1 MKQLDPLNGLIIGL
15 TGGIACGKS
24 TVTQLLQRRGAD
36 IIDLD
41 QIGHELLKAN
51 SPVMKQLLKTF
62 GPEVLD
68 LSGDVNRTKLGKIVF
83 ADPLARQ
90 QLNDIV
96 HPEIHRISRQLAQS
110 KVKNQADSIIVIESP
125 LLIESGGY
133 RSVDYVVLV
142 SATPDQQIVRLMKRS
157 LEQNKTMTQ
166 LDAEKR
172 IAAQMSL
179 KEKMAYA
186 DYIVDNQGDLTEL
199 GKQVDQL
206 WLILTNLNS

>member
-110 KVKNQADSIIVIESP
+110 KVKNQADSIVVIESP

>member
-1 MKQLDPLNGLIIGL
+1 MKQLNPLNGLIIGL

-110 KVKNQADSIIVIESP
+110 KVKNQADCIVVIESP

-133 RSVDYVVLV
+133 RSVDYIVLV

>member
-83 ADPLARQ
+83 ADPLT
-90 QLNDIV
+90 
-96 HPEIHRISRQLAQS
+96 
-110 KVKNQADSIIVIESP
+110 
-125 LLIESGGY
+125 SGPTDGP
-133 RSVDYVVLV
+133 
-142 SATPDQQIVRLMKRS
+142 T
-157 LEQNKTMTQ
+157 
-166 LDAEKR
+166 
-172 IAAQMSL
+172 
-179 KEKMAYA
+179 
-186 DYIVDNQGDLTEL
+186 
-199 GKQVDQL
+199 DQL
-206 WLILTNLNS
+206 EKWLCRSCYGQ

>member
-24 TVTQLLQRRGAD
+24 TVTQLLQRKGAD

-110 KVKNQADSIIVIESP
+110 KVKNQADSIVVIESP

-133 RSVDYVVLV
+133 RSVDYVVMV

>member
-1 MKQLDPLNGLIIGL
+1 MKQLNPLNGLIIGL

-110 KVKNQADSIIVIESP
+110 KVKNQADSIVVIESP
-125 LLIESGGY
+125 LLVESGGY
-133 RSVDYVVLV
+133 RSVDYVVMV

-172 IAAQMSL
+172 LAAQMSL

>member
-1 MKQLDPLNGLIIGL
+1 MKQLNPLNGLIIGL

-110 KVKNQADSIIVIESP
+110 KVKNQADSIVVIESP

-133 RSVDYVVLV
+133 RSVDYVVMV
-142 SATPDQQIVRLMKRS
+142 SVTPDQQIVRLMKRS

-172 IAAQMSL
+172 LAAQMSL

>member
-1 MKQLDPLNGLIIGL
+1 MKQLNPLNGLIIGL

-24 TVTQLLQRRGAD
+24 TVTQLLQRKGAD

-110 KVKNQADSIIVIESP
+110 KVKNQADSIVVIESP

-133 RSVDYVVLV
+133 RSVDYVVMV

-172 IAAQMSL
+172 LAAQMSL

>member
-1 MKQLDPLNGLIIGL
+1 MKQLNPLNGLIIGL

-110 KVKNQADSIIVIESP
+110 KVKNQADSIVVIESP

-133 RSVDYVVLV
+133 RSVDYVVMV

-172 IAAQMSL
+172 LAAQMSL

>member
-1 MKQLDPLNGLIIGL
+1 MKQLNPLNGLIIGL

-24 TVTQLLQRRGAD
+24 TVTQLLQRKGAD

-110 KVKNQADSIIVIESP
+110 KVKNQADSIVVIESP
-125 LLIESGGY
+125 LLVESGGY
-133 RSVDYVVLV
+133 RSVDYVVMV

-172 IAAQMSL
+172 LAAQMSL

>member
-110 KVKNQADSIIVIESP
+110 KVKNQADSIVVIESP

-172 IAAQMSL
+172 LAAQMSL

>member
-1 MKQLDPLNGLIIGL
+1 MKQLNPLNGLIIGL

-24 TVTQLLQRRGAD
+24 TAAQLLHRRGAD
-36 IIDLD
+36 IIDPD
-41 QIGHELLKAN
+41 QIGHELLKAT
-51 SPVMKQLLKTF
+51 SPVIKQLLKTF
-62 GPEVLD
+62 GSEILD
-68 LSGDVNRTKLGKIVF
+68 LSGDVDRTTLGKIVF

-90 QLNDIV
+90 KLNDIV

-110 KVKNQADSIIVIESP
+110 KVKNRPDNIVVIESP

-142 SATPDQQIVRLMKRS
+142 SATPDHQIKRLMKRS
-157 LEQNKTMTQ
+157 LKQNKPITQ

-172 IAAQMSL
+172 LAAQMSL

-186 DYIVDNQGDLTEL
+186 DYTVDNQDDLTEL
-199 GKQVDQL
+199 RKQVDQL
-206 WLILTNLNS
+206 WLVLTNLNS

>member
-1 MKQLDPLNGLIIGL
+1 MKQLNPLNGLIIGL

-24 TVTQLLQRRGAD
+24 TVTQLLQRKGAD

-110 KVKNQADSIIVIESP
+110 KVKNQADSIVVIESP

-133 RSVDYVVLV
+133 RSVDYVVMV

-157 LEQNKTMTQ
+157 LEQNKIMTQ

>member
-24 TVTQLLQRRGAD
+24 TVTQLLQRKGAD

-110 KVKNQADSIIVIESP
+110 KVKNQADSIVVIESP

-133 RSVDYVVLV
+133 RSVDYVVMV
-142 SATPDQQIVRLMKRS
+142 SATPDQQIMRLMKRS

-172 IAAQMSL
+172 LAAQMSL

-206 WLILTNLNS
+206 WLVLTNLNS

>member
-1 MKQLDPLNGLIIGL
+1 MKQLNPLNGLIIGL

-24 TVTQLLQRRGAD
+24 TVTQLLQRKGAD

-110 KVKNQADSIIVIESP
+110 KVKNQADSIVVIESP

-133 RSVDYVVLV
+133 RSVDYVVMV

>member
-110 KVKNQADSIIVIESP
+110 KVKNQADCIVVIESP

-172 IAAQMSL
+172 LAAQMSL

-206 WLILTNLNS
+206 WLVLTNLNS

>member
-1 MKQLDPLNGLIIGL
+1 MKQLNPLNGLIIGL

-24 TVTQLLQRRGAD
+24 TVTQLLQRKGAD

-110 KVKNQADSIIVIESP
+110 KVKNQSDSIVVIESP

-157 LEQNKTMTQ
+157 LEQNKIMTQ

>member
-1 MKQLDPLNGLIIGL
+1 MKQLNPLNGLIIGL

-24 TVTQLLQRRGAD
+24 TVTQLLQRKGAD

-110 KVKNQADSIIVIESP
+110 KVKNQSDSIVVIESP

-172 IAAQMSL
+172 LAAQMSL

>member
-1 MKQLDPLNGLIIGL
+1 MKQLNPLNGLIIGL

-83 ADPLARQ
+83 SDPLARQ

>member
-1 MKQLDPLNGLIIGL
+1 MKQLNPLNGLIIGL

-24 TVTQLLQRRGAD
+24 TVTQLLQRKGAD

-83 ADPLARQ
+83 SDPLARQ

-110 KVKNQADSIIVIESP
+110 KVKNQADSIVVIESP

-157 LEQNKTMTQ
+157 L
-166 LDAEKR
+166 
-172 IAAQMSL
+172 
-179 KEKMAYA
+179 
-186 DYIVDNQGDLTEL
+186 
-199 GKQVDQL
+199 
-206 WLILTNLNS
+206 

>member
-110 KVKNQADSIIVIESP
+110 KVKNQSDSIVVIESP

-172 IAAQMSL
+172 LAAQMSL

>member
-83 ADPLARQ
+83 SDPLARQ

>member
-1 MKQLDPLNGLIIGL
+1 M
-15 TGGIACGKS
+15 
-24 TVTQLLQRRGAD
+24 
-36 IIDLD
+36 
-41 QIGHELLKAN
+41 
-51 SPVMKQLLKTF
+51 
-62 GPEVLD
+62 
-68 LSGDVNRTKLGKIVF
+68 
-83 ADPLARQ
+83 
-90 QLNDIV
+90 
-96 HPEIHRISRQLAQS
+96 
-110 KVKNQADSIIVIESP
+110 
-125 LLIESGGY
+125 
-133 RSVDYVVLV
+133 LV

>member
-1 MKQLDPLNGLIIGL
+1 MKQLNPLNGLIIGL

-24 TVTQLLQRRGAD
+24 TVTQLLQRKGAD

-110 KVKNQADSIIVIESP
+110 KVKNQADSIVVIESP

-172 IAAQMSL
+172 LAAQMSL

>member
-1 MKQLDPLNGLIIGL
+1 MKQPNPLNGLIIGL

-110 KVKNQADSIIVIESP
+110 KVKNQADSIVVIESP

-172 IAAQMSL
+172 LAAQMSL